1 MKEKFNIKNLS
12 RRYKKDVGGL
22 LFLKSK
28 MKFKFIK
35 KWVNRINENMME
47 VEKKFIYE
55 FDTERKK
62 YLEKRR
68 KRYKFRRRI

>member
-28 MKFKFIK
+28 IKFKFIK

-68 KRYKFRRRI
+68 KRYKVRRRV

>member
-12 RRYKKDVGGL
+12 RRYKNDVGGL

-28 MKFKFIK
+28 IKFRFIK

-47 VEKKFIYE
+47 AEKKFIYE

-62 YLEKRR
+62 HFEKKR
-68 KRYKFRRRI
+68 KRSKFKKRL